1 MNRVQKDKIH
11 IIGAAILDVLV
22 VPAGPEVFQA
32 GSYPAENIKMSFG
45 GDAINEATVLS
56 ALGKKVRLN
65 TTIGTD
71 PEGDMIC
78 RRCEKM
84 GIELT
89 ANSRQDGLQTGINVV
104 LVQKDGERSFLT
116 NKNGGLRKL
125 CLADVTMP
133 FPEDTRIL
141 CFASMFVSPHMGTEE
156 MAAVFR
162 QAKKQGITVCT
173 DMTKCKNGETVD
185 DIAVALRYVD
195 YLIPNEEEAYLV
207 TGADTPESAA
217 AALHQA
223 GAKNVIIKCGKRG
236 CYVLGGREAD
246 CGAVASQIAADTS
259 PVSLQPAADACAVV
273 APTQSGA
280 GFYVPAVPG
289 AVCVDTTGA
298 GDSFAAG
305 FVYGLSEGW
314 SLQKCAAF
322 ANRCGA
328 RAIAKVGATSWC
340 EDGLPE
346 KFLEFEME

>member
-22 VPAGPEVFQA
+22 VPAGPEVFQT
-32 GSYPAENIKMSFG
+32 GSYPAENIKISFG

-89 ANSRQDGLQTGINVV
+89 ANSRQPGLQTGINVV

-141 CFASMFVSPHMGTEE
+141 CFASMFVSPHMGAEE

-162 QAKKQGITVCT
+162 QAKKQGITVCA
-173 DMTKCKNGETVD
+173 DMTKCKNGETVR
-185 DIAVALRYVD
+185 DIVEALRYVD

-207 TGADTPESAA
+207 TGADTPEAAA
-217 AALHQA
+217 AALHRA

-236 CYVLGGREAD
+236 CYVLGGQEAD
-246 CGAVASQIAADTS
+246 CGSAASQIAAEVGTVS
-259 PVSLQPAADACAVV
+259 VSLQIVADASSFTT
-273 APTQSGA
+273 PPQSGA
-280 GFYVPAVPG
+280 GFYVPAVSG

-314 SLQKCAAF
+314 SLQNCAAF

-340 EDGLPE
+340 EAGLPE
-346 KFLEFEME
+346 KFLEFE